1 MSLILVVDPDS
12 RHAAQVASM
21 GRKHLK
27 AEFVTADTGFRALEV
42 LADRV
47 PDIVLTAPLLPG
59 RDEAV
64 LSDYLRGLGDAGA
77 HVQTLTIPILSVGSA
92 PQHSIRGRFRRDRS
106 TPASDGCD
114 PEVFA
119 EQVSEYLQRAH
130 KARRVSEVEP
140 TLAAVES
147 DAAFVPEP
155 LANEDIDLT
164 PFVADLE
171 EPTTPEQPRT
181 PTGRPIPIEMTPSAT
196 SHPLPPLA
204 LSRAT
209 VAPPPRVIEPEVVDS
224 EPRTAV
230 RAEPRPGARVEPRTA
245 RTDPAE
251 DVSTAVAIR
260 KADAANNAPA
270 GATTN
275 APPPARVIEPEV
287 VDVEPRTAA
296 RAEPRIAARV
306 EPRTAARV
314 EPRTARTDPAEDVST
329 AVALRRADAA
339 DNARAGATTDAP
351 PPTQHLITL
360 PAMIGDG
367 QQGHV
372 AGSVSVAVAVSV
384 QIATSVAPAAP
395 AAKRRGTVRPVQDE
409 WGFFDPDQ
417 CGFRALLARLDAVV
431 DTDEPE

>member
-1 MSLILVVDPDS
+1 MQVISPLVPMSLILVVDPDS
-12 RHAAQVASM
+12 RHAAHVASM
-21 GRKHLK
+21 ARKHLK
-27 AEFVTADTGFRALEV
+27 AEFVTADSGFRALEV

-47 PDIVLTAPLLPG
+47 PDIVLTAALLPG

-77 HVQTLTIPILSVGSA
+77 HVQTLTIPILSVASA

-106 TPASDGCD
+106 TPTSDGCD

-155 LANEDIDLT
+155 PANEDIDLT
-164 PFVADLE
+164 PYVADLG

-181 PTGRPIPIEMTPSAT
+181 PTGRSIPVEMTPSAT

-209 VAPPPRVIEPEVVDS
+209 VAPPPRFIEREVVD
-224 EPRTAV
+224 
-230 RAEPRPGARVEPRTA
+230 
-245 RTDPAE
+245 
-251 DVSTAVAIR
+251 
-260 KADAANNAPA
+260 
-270 GATTN
+270 
-275 APPPARVIEPEV
+275 
-287 VDVEPRTAA
+287 
-296 RAEPRIAARV
+296 V

-367 QQGHV
+367 QPGH
-372 AGSVSVAVAVSV
+372 ATGSVSVAVAVSV

-395 AAKRRGTVRPVQDE
+395 AAKRRGKVRPVQDE